1 MLITERKL
9 RQIIRNEI
17 KKNPYST
24 FEEINE
30 SIWDTVKKYGQHA
43 AMAAALGGAFAPG
56 NVSAKPIKGIPKN
69 PIVSLRGVDED
80 LSKLTNDLEA
90 EYEALQ
96 KEQQD
101 IYQLNDEHMSAEQK
115 QYVMSN
121 YKKINARIA
130 MAFAK
135 YKSAVIKKKEINKAY
150 DDALDAIKAAAEF
163 NVEVYMMQSKAAKA
177 AGKKK
182 AEAEALRA
190 AEELA
195 HSHGDHEAMKSIS
208 DMLKRSDF

>member
-17 KKNPYST
+17 KKNPYRS

-150 DDALDAIKAAAEF
+150 DDALDAIKAAKQF

-182 AEAEALRA
+182 ASDDALKA
-190 AEELA
+190 AQKLVDQ
-195 HSHGDHEAMKSIS
+195 HGGSKKAMDKMR
-208 DMLKRSDF
+208 DMLRSDL